1 MALTTRLSPEAR
13 NAWLSNDRSRISPRS
28 WKNTARLSLCAA
40 SPLLRPAWH
49 RRRKAGLEYHS
60 IMNIDRSIR
69 PTSRSALAKWLSFGD
84 AESFFRIVEGT
95 TNRVEIEVA
104 RWSRSFQWSRIN
116 AVSIGA
122 PMWLVSAEWASA
134 LSNVWSFRSLRLR
147 SLGAK
152 RLPIRRRVRRHD
164 RSRPRRDSSS

>member
-1 MALTTRLSPEAR
+1 MEEHRTLELVRCLAFVEAGL
-13 NAWLSNDRSRISPRS
+13 A
-28 WKNTARLSLCAA
+28 
-40 SPLLRPAWH
+40 

-116 AVSIGA
+116 AMSIDA
-122 PMWLVSAEWASA
+122 PMWLVSAE
-134 LSNVWSFRSLRLR
+134 
-147 SLGAK
+147 
-152 RLPIRRRVRRHD
+152 
-164 RSRPRRDSSS
+164 